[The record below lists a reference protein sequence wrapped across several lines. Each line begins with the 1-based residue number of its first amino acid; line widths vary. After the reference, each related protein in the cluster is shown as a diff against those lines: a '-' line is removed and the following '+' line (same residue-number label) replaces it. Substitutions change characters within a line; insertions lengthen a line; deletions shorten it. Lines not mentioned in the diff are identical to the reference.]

1 MAYKTIGASKL
12 VIMSNITGAR
22 FQAPAKEDAKISGYA
37 HLTGD
42 VAGEKQAIR
51 YITIFENDKTAFI
64 GALKADSVELSLSTQ
79 FNDEDGSTRDSSNF
93 NAPESVNIE
102 SFETGLK

>member
-1 MAYKTIGASKL
+1 MAYRTIGTAKL
-12 VIMSNITGAR
+12 VIMTNLTGAR

-42 VAGEKQAIR
+42 IDGVKTALR
-51 YITIFENDKTAFI
+51 YITIFETDKVAFI
-64 GALKADSVELSLSTQ
+64 EALTAGSVELSTSVQ
-79 FNDEDGSTRDSSNF
+79 FNEEDGSTRDSVNY
-93 NAPESVNIE
+93 NAPESINIA